1 MGHENH
7 TVMSPAHRRNQNPAS
22 PSASFFKR
30 SSTFPRE
37 EPDLSWVA
45 LFRRHR
51 FLLLTLALLAFL
63 CTVYLYF
70 AIKLG
75 ADSCSGLIGK
85 DEALCRLKKS
95 KGKSTHGHRARR
107 MLLNLQEPSFEP
119 MIHSY
124 AQIPTHT
131 DSTTW
136 AKLLIE
142 DRAIQSVLVL
152 GCTGKNS
159 TEYLSSRSSVLLSGI
174 GCKEKILVEEGSAEF
189 SPDFLQIDTSLL
201 FDLMICEKCNMLEFI
216 NDESKFRRIDRLL
229 SNQGF
234 FLWSLDTA
242 ALSTFTLSLRNLQL
256 RGWSCLSRVDGMVL
270 WQKLW
275 LTWNLRKRWPCHNH
289 TSLRRY
295 LHPLLKFDTNKMRS

>member
-1 MGHENH
+1 MGHDNH

-95 KGKSTHGHRARR
+95 KVKSTHGHPARR
-107 MLLNLQEPSFEP
+107 MLLSVQESSFEP
-119 MIHSY
+119 MIQSY
-124 AQIPTHT
+124 VQIPTHT
-131 DSTTW
+131 DLTTRV
-136 AKLLIE
+136 KLLIE
-142 DRAIQSVLVL
+142 DGTIQSVLVV

-159 TEYLSSRSSVLLSGI
+159 TEYLSFHFSVLFSGI
-174 GCKEKILVEEGSAEF
+174 GCKERSLVEEGSAEF
-189 SPDFLQIDTSLL
+189 SPDFLHIDTPSL
-201 FDLMICEKCNMLEFI
+201 FDLIICEKCNMFELI
-216 NDESKFRRIDRLL
+216 NDESKFGALDRLL
-229 SNQGF
+229 SDQGF
-234 FLWSLDTA
+234 FLWILDTA
-242 ALSTFTLSLRNLQL
+242 ALSTFTLPLGNLQL
-256 RGWSCLSRVDGMVL
+256 RGWSCLSRADDMVL
-270 WQKLW
+270 WQKL
-275 LTWNLRKRWPCHNH
+275 
-289 TSLRRY
+289 
-295 LHPLLKFDTNKMRS
+295 